1 MKLSF
6 YRNSY
11 RNFNFSTTL
20 PSPLSLSVLQPVTDV
35 ANFRIY
41 SKRKGES
48 ARLPGENISRGTAN
62 FERAKL
68 SLRVFC
74 RDSTICIGR
83 TKERSFSSFSF
94 SFPLLSFERASFQ
107 SSLKARSIERLTEK
121 FFFPKIIS
129 RVTSDPKK
137 LTNSKIYK
145 HSLTKLSS
153 LQVTRILK
161 KKKKIIILVA
171 NSCKISCIIEKTNYD
186 YHARENYIMK

>member
-20 PSPLSLSVLQPVTDV
+20 PSPFSLSVLQPVTDV

-48 ARLPGENISRGTAN
+48 ARLPGENISRDRAN

-83 TKERSFSSFSF
+83 TKERSFSSSTF

-121 FFFPKIIS
+121 LFF
-129 RVTSDPKK
+129 V
-137 LTNSKIYK
+137 
-145 HSLTKLSS
+145 SLLIRKS
-153 LQVTRILK
+153 LQTVK
-161 KKKKIIILVA
+161 F
-171 NSCKISCIIEKTNYD
+171 TNT
-186 YHARENYIMK
+186 EITNTV